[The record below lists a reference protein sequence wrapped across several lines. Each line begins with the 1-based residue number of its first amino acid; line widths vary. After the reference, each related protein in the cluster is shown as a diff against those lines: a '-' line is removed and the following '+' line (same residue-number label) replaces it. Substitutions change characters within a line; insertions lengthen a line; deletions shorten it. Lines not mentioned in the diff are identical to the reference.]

1 MWCRLQ
7 KKLHML
13 GGKKGER
20 VKGGRQSRDNLR
32 RKLVNYYYDYYC
44 LRAWPAG
51 WPSGGTKYESKVAK
65 KVPYISVMPP

>member
-13 GGKKGER
+13 GGKKGKR

-32 RKLVNYYYDYYC
+32 RKLVIVNHIVNHYDYYNIVC
-44 LRAWPAG
+44 GLGRLAG
-51 WPSGGTKYESKVAK
+51 PVEV
-65 KVPYISVMPP
+65 